1 MEIFGSYMSDK
12 KSILGQSI
20 SICVLDTFVAVVSG
34 LIIFPACFSFGVE
47 PNAGPPLIF
56 ETLPNVFI
64 NMAGGRIWGTLFFLF
79 MSFASLS
86 TVIAVFENLIASSIE
101 NFKWSR
107 IKSSVINCLFML
119 VACLPCVFGF
129 NLLSGVVLDG
139 KNILDIED
147 FIVSN
152 VLLPGGAI
160 VYLLFC
166 VSKWG
171 WGFDKYLAEVNKGD
185 GLKMPRWFKPYLQF
199 VLPVLILII
208 LISGLIPS

>member
-1 MEIFGSYMSDK
+1 M
-12 KSILGQSI
+12 
-20 SICVLDTFVAVVSG
+20 SG

-79 MSFASLS
+79 MTFASLS

-107 IKSSVINCLFML
+107 KKASLINGLFIA

-129 NLLSGVVLDG
+129 NLLSGFTIDG
-139 KNILDIED
+139 KNVLDMED

-152 VLLPGGAI
+152 ILLPGGAI
-160 VYLLFC
+160 VYLMFC

-171 WGFDKYLAEVNKGD
+171 WGFDKYIAEVNKGE
-185 GLKMPRWFKPYLQF
+185 GLKMPRVLKPYLQF

-208 LISGLIPS
+208 LISGLIPA

>member
-1 MEIFGSYMSDK
+1 
-12 KSILGQSI
+12 
-20 SICVLDTFVAVVSG
+20 
-34 LIIFPACFSFGVE
+34 
-47 PNAGPPLIF
+47 
-56 ETLPNVFI
+56 
-64 NMAGGRIWGTLFFLF
+64 MAGGRIWGTLFFLF
-79 MSFASLS
+79 MTFASLS

-107 IKSSVINCLFML
+107 IKSSIINCLFML

-129 NLLSGVVLDG
+129 NLLSGGVLDG

-199 VLPVLILII
+199 ILPVLILII